1 MLQVQARTMSELHTK
16 LCQRIITASA
26 TELDVMTSVDVAMH
40 DVVAVADSME
50 YNFDLKSI
58 WVGKARWNMMVRQYL
73 DPADVVEW
81 MYRSVDLIGA
91 KGRGQTVLRTK
102 LVKSR
107 GGAANGSTNKETR
120 KWGSCM
126 LSLSYRARP
135 QPTITLH
142 SRTSYLGYL
151 SALDFNIA
159 HTLARYLAPKL
170 GLKVEDFKFVW
181 MVESVQWHGFKSLP
195 WAICNTDPTL
205 RKRYRKTLLTK
216 LDSLEGEYLEL
227 ANTPAMQIN
236 RKWINYVRREDQ
248 AGNSYGETNY
258 NTYRRIRRRWHTEVF
273 GYEKGQEF
281 EGWSY
286 YRKGDKEG
294 ERREFFKAYN
304 PLPSVW
310 TEDCDL
316 SAIKLPFGQ
325 SQRRVEPIGELVLD
339 DFECFTCGE
348 VDGDE

>member
-1 MLQVQARTMSELHTK
+1 MPYIQAPTMDELQTALCLKITNAPASDLDLMS
-16 LCQRIITASA
+16 
-26 TELDVMTSVDVAMH
+26 SVDVAMH
-40 DVVAVADSME
+40 DVVAVADSMQ

-126 LSLSYRARP
+126 LSLSYRAKP

-151 SALDFNIA
+151 SALDLNIA

-181 MVESVQWHGFKSLP
+181 MVESVQWHGFKSMP
-195 WAICNTDPTL
+195 WAICNTDL
-205 RKRYRKTLLTK
+205 EIRKLYRAALFKK
-216 LDSLEGEYLEL
+216 MDSLDEDLLQL
-227 ANTPAMQIN
+227 ASTPAMQVT

-248 AGNSYGETNY
+248 AGNSYGETSY

-273 GYEKGQEF
+273 GYEKAREF
-281 EGWSY
+281 EGWSFY
-286 YRKGDKEG
+286 KKGDKEG

-316 SAIKLPFGQ
+316 SAIKLPFVAN
-325 SQRRVEPIGELVLD
+325 QRPVEAMGEVVMD
-339 DFECFTCGE
+339 DFECLVCGE